1 MEEAVEICKLRLFL
15 KMVAQVDRVE
25 QIEPLP
31 DIDFNI
37 RAGNTLVG
45 YASLEDLKKSMEGDW
60 VRLQSL
66 PTIEES
72 AEITDR
78 AFQKF
83 HEMQTKHGM
92 QSEDF
97 KHAKQDVR
105 KRLMVLEGELNGYL
119 AQQYGVDHL
128 KTDEYEAWLD
138 SHKPFHWFIE
148 FYGIMKKGGFN
159 VIIGNPPYVEY
170 EKIARLYAIKRYET
184 KACGNLYAF
193 VMERAVTILRNECWL
208 GMICP
213 VSLGSTPRMVPLRN
227 KLIQSSGRIYYS
239 NFADRPSALFNGVH
253 QILSICMMQKSVKQ
267 SVVLMSAGFTHWC
280 KGERDLIFQKLSY
293 LQLHTD
299 LLRKVWPK
307 FGNSIELTVNEKVGK
322 DKRSLIS
329 YFLAHGKV
337 LAISGGTGGYWLR
350 CFDKQQE
357 SREYKECYVT
367 DKDSQLK
374 LCAILNSTTFYWFWR
389 KVSDC
394 RHLTKSDLEKF
405 SFDVNVMAPS
415 EELISTSRDQL
426 HALKNTRE
434 TRLGRMTYIQYRP
447 SKTKSLIDEIDRLL
461 AIHYGFTD
469 EELDFIINYDIKYRM
484 GQDAEEN
491 GEHNQAA

>member
-1 MEEAVEICKLRLFL
+1 
-15 KMVAQVDRVE
+15 
-25 QIEPLP
+25 
-31 DIDFNI
+31 
-37 RAGNTLVG
+37 
-45 YASLEDLKKSMEGDW
+45 
-60 VRLQSL
+60 
-66 PTIEES
+66 
-72 AEITDR
+72 
-78 AFQKF
+78 
-83 HEMQTKHGM
+83 
-92 QSEDF
+92 
-97 KHAKQDVR
+97 
-105 KRLMVLEGELNGYL
+105 
-119 AQQYGVDHL
+119 
-128 KTDEYEAWLD
+128 
-138 SHKPFHWFIE
+138 
-148 FYGIMKKGGFN
+148 
-159 VIIGNPPYVEY
+159 
-170 EKIARLYAIKRYET
+170 
-184 KACGNLYAF
+184 
-193 VMERAVTILRNECWL
+193 
-208 GMICP
+208 
-213 VSLGSTPRMVPLRN
+213 
-227 KLIQSSGRIYYS
+227 
-239 NFADRPSALFNGVH
+239 
-253 QILSICMMQKSVKQ
+253 
-267 SVVLMSAGFTHWC
+267 
-280 KGERDLIFQKLSY
+280 
-293 LQLHTD
+293 
-299 LLRKVWPK
+299 VWPK